1 MPDEPST
8 FPSDNPKSPDALPR
22 DRSVTVLALLVLLVG
37 LASAPLVRAP
47 LDMHEYWLAWADAS
61 AQLGVTGPY
70 AHATRPANYPPM
82 WLYWIACVA
91 HVRELN
97 LVDPNGPVIWTLVK
111 LPNIL
116 ACALG
121 VLVCGIGLR
130 DRFGP
135 LVARRA
141 AIAWALFTPL
151 YVNAALWA
159 QTDAWLALFILLAV
173 VHFLSRQTFWLGIAI
188 GLALSLKLQTVVAGP
203 VFALAVALQFGLRGI
218 VRSGLGF
225 LLAFSAVLL
234 PMILAGAGASVRD
247 AYLGQVDMVKLR
259 QVSAYNLWLLLDTFD
274 IVVRKMPVDLARS
287 DLREVWPQLLP
298 GLRYTHIGLFLFA
311 SSLLLILRALCIH
324 RKSNPQIL
332 PAAVAISGAA
342 FYILCT
348 QMHSRYAV
356 PCAAMLAVAFALDR
370 RWRFIY
376 LGFLITLTLNQGIYL
391 ARENHQQFLS
401 AGSSTASAINL
412 VTRSL
417 AVLLSVAN
425 ICLLALSMKL
435 LMRRDPPHSALPTPN

>member
-1 MPDEPST
+1 MPDAPST
-8 FPSDNPKSPDALPR
+8 LPPADRETRDARPR
-22 DRSVTVLALLVLLVG
+22 DRFIPQLAFIVLIIG

-70 AHATRPANYPPM
+70 AHPTRPANYPPM

-91 HVRELN
+91 HIRELN
-97 LVDPNGPVIWTLVK
+97 LVDPNGPVIWTIVK

-116 ACALG
+116 ACAIG
-121 VLVCGIGLR
+121 VLVCGFGLR

-141 AIAWALFTPL
+141 ALAWALFTPL
-151 YVNAALWA
+151 YINAALWA
-159 QTDAWLALFILLAV
+159 QTDAWLALFLLLAII
-173 VHFLSRQTFWLGIAI
+173 HFLSRQTFWLGIAM

-203 VFALAVALQFGLRGI
+203 VIALAVALQFGLPGI

-225 LLAFSAVLL
+225 LLALSAVLL
-234 PMILAGAGASVRD
+234 PMILAGAGPSVRD

-259 QVSAYNLWLLLDTFD
+259 QVSAYNLWLILDTFD
-274 IVVRKMPVDLARS
+274 IVVRNMPVDLARS
-287 DLREVWPQLLP
+287 DLREVWPERLP
-298 GLRYTHIGLFLFA
+298 GFRYTHIGLILFA
-311 SSLLLILRALCIH
+311 SCLLLILRAVCIH
-324 RKSNPQIL
+324 RKSNPEIL
-332 PAAVAISGAA
+332 PAAVAMSGAA

-356 PCAAMLAVAFALDR
+356 PCAAMLAIAFAIDR

-401 AGSSTASAINL
+401 AGSTTANAINL
-412 VTRSL
+412 ITRSL
-417 AVLLSVAN
+417 AVLLAVAN
-425 ICLLALSMKL
+425 LGLLIFGMKL
-435 LMRRDPPHSALPTPN
+435 LTRRDRSNNVDPPIA